1 LPTIFID
8 YFFAVIVD
16 VIDWRCQ
23 DLPLFSMA
31 KGMKDGGVTDTEAIR
46 KLVVI
51 AEVTVNP
58 ECEFGL
64 SNGCPEKRR

>member
-1 LPTIFID
+1 
-8 YFFAVIVD
+8 
-16 VIDWRCQ
+16 
-23 DLPLFSMA
+23 MA